1 MSQIRANTIVNEANN
16 GSPTFPFG
24 ISGITSSNYAQTAAY
39 AEVAGIATNA
49 TNATNAEGLTGTPDI
64 TVGNIV
70 AADGTFS
77 GDVSIAGTISYE
89 DVTNVDSV
97 GVITARQGIDVT
109 SGGINVVG
117 VVTATSFDGDGSGL
131 TGVESLNQMDIWL
144 YGG

>member
-24 ISGITSSNYAQTAAY
+24 ISGITTSTNAQTAAY
-39 AEVAGIATNA
+39 AEVAGIATV
-49 TNATNAEGLTGTPDI
+49 AEGLTGSPDI
-64 TVGNIV
+64 TVGNII
-70 AADGTFS
+70 S
-77 GDVSIAGTISYE
+77 NGDVSVAGTITYE
-89 DVTNVDSV
+89 DVTSV
-97 GVITARQGIDVT
+97 NAIGIITATSGIDVT

-144 YGG
+144 YGGA

>member
-24 ISGITSSNYAQTAAY
+24 ISGITTSTNAQTAAY
-39 AEVAGIATNA
+39 AQVAGIATNA
-49 TNATNAEGLTGTPDI
+49 TNATTATNAEGLTGTPDI

-77 GDVSIAGTISYE
+77 GDVSIAGTITYE

-117 VVTATSFDGDGSGL
+117 VITATEYDGYLFLD
-131 TGVESLNQMDIWL
+131 NQL
-144 YGG
+144 F